1 MSLSLALTGDAS
13 DGGSFEALRQHNKS
27 QLVGMEITTATM
39 AVDSEVKGW
48 HSIIVK
54 VFCRFLSTL
63 DT

>member
-1 MSLSLALTGDAS
+1 MSLSFMVTLMMVVV
-13 DGGSFEALRQHNKS
+13 LRPYGNIIVA
-27 QLVGMEITTATM
+27 LVGMEITTATM

>member
-1 MSLSLALTGDAS
+1 MVVV
-13 DGGSFEALRQHNKS
+13 LRPYGNNKS

-39 AVDSEVKGW
+39 AVDSESKGW